1 MFCGNRHVVYNNCIK
16 HAGKEMISMA
26 GEWNMATIIAVIAVA
41 VVLFFAIRYIVKE
54 KRKGVHCIGCPMAGS
69 CTEAYKEM
77 ERDMRE
83 CLKRRAEED
92 PLS

>member
-1 MFCGNRHVVYNNCIK
+1 M
-16 HAGKEMISMA
+16 AGK
-26 GEWNMATIIAVIAVA
+26 WNMATMIAVIAVA
-41 VVLFFAIRYIVKE
+41 LALFFAIRYIVKE

-83 CLKRRAEED
+83 CLCNRKEE
-92 PLS
+92 PSKS

>member
-1 MFCGNRHVVYNNCIK
+1 MFCGNCFVVYNYCRR

-41 VVLFFAIRYIVKE
+41 VILFLAIRYIVRE

-69 CTEAYKEM
+69 CTEAYKQM
-77 ERDMRE
+77 EADMRK
-83 CLKRRAEED
+83 CLKKEE
-92 PLS
+92 L